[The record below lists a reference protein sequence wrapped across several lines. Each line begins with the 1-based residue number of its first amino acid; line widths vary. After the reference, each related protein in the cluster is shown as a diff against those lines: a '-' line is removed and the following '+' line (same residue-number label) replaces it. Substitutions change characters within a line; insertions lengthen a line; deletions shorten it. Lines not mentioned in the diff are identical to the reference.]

1 MSFKEKLEKSVELNK
16 SLVCIGLDPNPELIP
31 IRNIRKFLTTIIEV
45 TSDLVCAY
53 KPNLAFYE
61 SMGIEGFEI
70 LKEVMA
76 KIPSRI
82 PVIGD
87 AKRGDIA
94 HSSRHYATNLFEIW
108 GFDAVTIN
116 PFGGQD
122 SVQPFLDYREK
133 GIFLW
138 CRSSNPGAWEFQDL
152 QVSGHDITEARPL
165 YEWIALRGK
174 AWDQSNNVGLVVGA
188 TYPEE
193 LKQIRSLC
201 PNMPILI
208 PGVGTQSGA
217 LETSVSNG
225 VDFRGR
231 NALINLSRSVLYAS
245 NSQIE
250 FAQAARNEVEKIRQR
265 INNQLV
271 TGGWSLGNP

>member
-1 MSFKEKLEKSVELNK
+1 MSFQEKLRRSMESNK
-16 SLVCIGLDPNPELIP
+16 SLVCIGLDPDPSLIP
-31 IRNIRKFLTTIIEV
+31 IPDIRKFLATIIDV
-45 TSDLVCAY
+45 TKDLVCAY

-61 SMGIEGFEI
+61 SLGLEGFQI
-70 LKEVMA
+70 LEETIT
-76 KIPSRI
+76 KIPSEI

-94 HSSRHYATNLFEIW
+94 NSSQHYAKTLFDIW

-122 SVQPFLDYREK
+122 SVQPFLDYKEK

-152 QVSGHDITEARPL
+152 KVLDSNTVEAKPL
-165 YEWIALRGK
+165 YEWIALRSRVWNEAK
-174 AWDQSNNVGLVVGA
+174 NVGLVVGA
-188 TYPEE
+188 TYPDE
-193 LKQIRSLC
+193 LKRIRNLC
-201 PNMPILI
+201 PEMPILI

-217 LETSVSNG
+217 LESSVSNG
-225 VDFRGR
+225 VDSEGK

-245 NSQIE
+245 KHEID
-250 FAQAARNEVEKIRQR
+250 FAQAAREEAENIRQR
-265 INNQLV
+265 INNQLIICDKN
-271 TGGWSLGNP
+271 LEKP

>member
-1 MSFKEKLEKSVELNK
+1 MSFKEKLLESVECNK
-16 SLVCIGLDPNPELIP
+16 SLVCIGLDPDPELIP
-31 IRNIRKFLTTIIEV
+31 IPDVRKFLTTIIDV
-45 TSDLVCAY
+45 TKDLVCAY

-70 LKEVMA
+70 LKEIMP
-76 KIPSRI
+76 KIPSGI

-108 GFDAVTIN
+108 GFDAITIN

-122 SVQPFLDYREK
+122 SVQPFLDYEEK

-138 CRSSNPGAWEFQDL
+138 CRSSNPGAEEFQDL
-152 QVSGHDITEARPL
+152 QVSGPEFTGEKPL

-193 LKQIRSLC
+193 LKRIRNLC
-201 PNMPILI
+201 PDMPILI
-208 PGVGTQSGA
+208 PGVGRQSGD
-217 LETSVSNG
+217 LEISVSNG
-225 VDFRGR
+225 VDSHGR

-245 NSQIE
+245 KSPIE
-250 FAQAARNEVEKIRQR
+250 FAQAARDEVESIRQR
-265 INNQLV
+265 INNQLI
-271 TGGWSLGNP
+271 TNGQSLGNL